1 MRKYRSSFFL
11 GLCFLGILPLMSQNP
26 VRADRSVEKSK
37 LLSKTG
43 LFFSLS
49 LQNDL
54 WQQPQNAQPFFEGL
68 HDCRS
73 FSFGIFQNLRLI
85 KTLYYQPELSYA
97 VYNGPEEQ
105 RLTVISLVPLQVQL
119 GYHLGWVRPFVSGAC
134 FGNLVI
140 TARQADG
147 SQLVMNGLA
156 QRSAWGFYY
165 GGGLDIISAVQLNF
179 KLLHWME
186 QFDNLRPGPLREYQ
200 LGLAFIF

>member
-1 MRKYRSSFFL
+1 MRNYRCSCML
-11 GLCFLGILPLMSQNP
+11 GLCLLSILPLFSQNL
-26 VRADRSVEKSK
+26 STENKSGEKSK

-49 LQNDL
+49 IHNEL
-54 WQQPQNAQPFFEGL
+54 WKQPQNAQPFFNGL
-68 HDCRS
+68 EDCRS
-73 FSFGIFQNLRLI
+73 FNFGVFQNLRLM

-97 VYNGPEEQ
+97 VYNGPGEH
-105 RLTVISLVPLQVQL
+105 RLTMISLVPLQIQL

-134 FGNLVI
+134 FGNLII
-140 TARQADG
+140 TARQSEG
-147 SQLVMNGLA
+147 SLLPMNGLA

-186 QFDNLRPGPLREYQ
+186 GFDNLRPGPLREYQ
-200 LGLAFIF
+200 LGLAFLF